1 MRSIATLV
9 VDDNDAYRAGLIEYL
24 HTQAGVD
31 IVGEAEDGSEAI
43 LLTQELDP
51 DLVLMDISMP
61 GIGGLEATRVI
72 KEQHAKVKVVLVTI
86 HEEKT
91 YRRLTG
97 LVHADGFICKS
108 DIKRD
113 VPKVLGKIRADL
125 ERR

>member
-72 KEQHAKVKVVLVTI
+72 KEQHAKVKVVLVL
-86 HEEKT
+86 H
-91 YRRLTG
+91 YSG
-97 LVHADGFICKS
+97 LDTSGLIKELAAVANAPATPVH
-108 DIKRD
+108 
-113 VPKVLGKIRADL
+113 RAHA
-125 ERR
+125 